1 MNVFLG
7 LNISAEELGVKRQ
20 NMWAFAS
27 NNINQDGLDYFNMD
41 VQQVGIS
48 VKTTYSKCCATAQAL
63 DADIPLMF
71 ISFPSA
77 KDPEWSNHP
86 GDLLLCAVASVN
98 PTCAGRENKTTC
110 AIVTLANWE
119 WFKSWQDKQVG
130 WLSSEGGLDYANPAL
145 FR

>member
-41 VQQVGIS
+41 VEQVGIS

-86 GDLLLCAVASVN
+86 GDLLLCAVTSVN

-130 WLSSEGGLDYANPAL
+130 
-145 FR
+145 

>member
-86 GDLLLCAVASVN
+86 GDLLLYAVNGLN
-98 PTCAGRENKTTC
+98 PTCAVQC
-110 AIVTLANWE
+110 
-119 WFKSWQDKQVG
+119 
-130 WLSSEGGLDYANPAL
+130 
-145 FR
+145 

>member
-41 VQQVGIS
+41 VQQVGRI

-86 GDLLLCAVASVN
+86 GDLLLCAVTVLTPPVQCSVN
-98 PTCAGRENKTTC
+98 PTCPVLTPFHLCREG
-110 AIVTLANWE
+110 E
-119 WFKSWQDKQVG
+119 QDH
-130 WLSSEGGLDYANPAL
+130 LRNRNPS
-145 FR
+145 

>member
-41 VQQVGIS
+41 VEQVGIS

-86 GDLLLCAVASVN
+86 GDLSCCMQSTVLTLPVQCSVN
-98 PTCAGRENKTTC
+98 PTCPVLNPPMQGGRTRP
-110 AIVTLANWE
+110 
-119 WFKSWQDKQVG
+119 
-130 WLSSEGGLDYANPAL
+130 PAPS
-145 FR
+145 

>member
-41 VQQVGIS
+41 VEQVGI
-48 VKTTYSKCCATAQAL
+48 VVKKKVTKTTYSKCCATVQAL

-86 GDLLLCAVASVN
+86 GELLSSVN
-98 PTCAGRENKTTC
+98 PICAVLTLPVQEGRTRP
-110 AIVTLANWE
+110 
-119 WFKSWQDKQVG
+119 
-130 WLSSEGGLDYANPAL
+130 PAPS
-145 FR
+145 